1 MATLNVYLPDALK
14 AEMDHVKGVNWSQV
28 AQEAIRGAVA
38 RSKPMDNIEAVA
50 ERLKNTGGARARGFE
65 AGVEW
70 AKSTADAA
78 ELEVLE
84 GWDWEKEI
92 ANSRSEDPEAV
103 ATDLFVSEFQ
113 YGDVRD
119 LMGGRVT
126 ESRLRGFVEGALS
139 VWNQAKPLL

>member
-14 AEMDHVKGVNWSQV
+14 AEMDQVKGVNWSQV

-50 ERLKNTGGARARGFE
+50 ERLKNTGGTRARGFE

-70 AKSTADAA
+70 AKTTADAA

-84 GWDWEKEI
+84 VWDWEDMYRDVGDHEV
-92 ANSRSEDPEAV
+92 V
-103 ATDLFVSEFQ
+103 AASLFVAEFG
-113 YGDVRD
+113 YEGVREI
-119 LMGGRVT
+119 MGGRVT
-126 ESRLRGFVEGALS
+126 ENRLRGFVEGALS
-139 VWNQAKPLL
+139 VWNQAKPLLS

>member
-50 ERLKNTGGARARGFE
+50 ERLKNTGGTRARGFE

-84 GWDWEKEI
+84 VWDWEALYRDVGDHEV
-92 ANSRSEDPEAV
+92 V
-103 ATDLFVSEFQ
+103 AISLFVAEFG
-113 YGDVRD
+113 YEGVRD

-139 VWNQAKPLL
+139 VWNQAKPLLS